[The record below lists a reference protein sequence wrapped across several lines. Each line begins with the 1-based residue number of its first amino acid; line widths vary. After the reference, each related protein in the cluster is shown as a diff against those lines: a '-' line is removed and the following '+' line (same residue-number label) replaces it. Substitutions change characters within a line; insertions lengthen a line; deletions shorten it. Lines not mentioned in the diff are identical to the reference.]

1 MLHTGDPLHLGTVT
15 VGATPYPITAGM
27 PGAPQ
32 PHCSPLVQPAAKV
45 PYSWRN
51 ISTGAVAEAQSLPSC
66 TIYYFHTRLRSPWL
80 DVGRGIPEVP
90 L

>member
-1 MLHTGDPLHLGTVT
+1 MLQTGKPLHLGTVT
-15 VGATPYPITAGM
+15 VVATPYPITAGL

-32 PHCSPLVQPAAKV
+32 PHSSPLVQPAAKV
-45 PYSWRN
+45 PYSWQN
-51 ISTGAVAEAQSLPSC
+51 ISTGAVAEAQSPPPYV
-66 TIYYFHTRLRSPWL
+66 IYYFHTRLRSPWL